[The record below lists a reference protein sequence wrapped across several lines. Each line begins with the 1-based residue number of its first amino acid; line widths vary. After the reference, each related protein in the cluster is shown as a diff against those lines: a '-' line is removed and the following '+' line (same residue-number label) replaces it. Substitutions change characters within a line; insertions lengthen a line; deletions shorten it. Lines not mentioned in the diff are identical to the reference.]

1 MTLRPGITHITDSG
15 PECPHCRGT
24 LWGYIRAAF
33 PSPAR
38 FTPQCASCHSLGP
51 SFDVPGVALDIARV
65 RASHT
70 AAVPRPCDSC
80 SHPVYPDEFCGN
92 DRPDGTSEYLCP
104 DCYVAPTP
112 PSDFTRC
119 GLNADW
125 NCDAWHVG
133 PGSDP
138 AEHTGDIYLLDNE
151 DGGWLVV
158 RRWHLDDCGIYVGMP
173 TGVYDDWCDGAN
185 DAIPELFETDDLDAA
200 VAFCRS
206 VLATLSEVK

>member
-1 MTLRPGITHITDSG
+1 MSVRPAYRAQCGSCHTLGAPFPVIASDPCDIAA
-15 PECPHCRGT
+15 
-24 LWGYIRAAF
+24 IRAAH
-33 PSPAR
+33 
-38 FTPQCASCHSLGP
+38 AS
-51 SFDVPGVALDIARV
+51 
-65 RASHT
+65 
-70 AAVPRPCDSC
+70 AVPS
-80 SHPVYPDEFCGN
+80 V
-92 DRPDGTSEYLCP
+92 
-104 DCYVAPTP
+104 

-138 AEHTGDIYLLDNE
+138 AEHTGDVYLLDNE
-151 DGGWLVV
+151 EGGWIVV
-158 RRWHLDDCGIYVGMP
+158 RRWHLDDTGIYVGMP

-200 VAFCRS
+200 VAFSRS